1 MKRFIIGLI
10 TLSLLFAIGLFVAF
24 TTDRMYAPVIDLLE
38 QAADTALNGS
48 FEDAVSKAQEAKYI
62 WQKHKEKTATVAD
75 HTPMEEIDRLFT
87 EAEIYAGSEEKPHFA
102 ACCAQ
107 LASAVQNMA
116 DAHAMN
122 LWNLL

>member
-10 TLSLLFAIGLFVAF
+10 TLSLLLAIGLFVA
-24 TTDRMYAPVIDLLE
+24 TATGRAYTPVIALLE

-48 FEDAVSKAQEAKYI
+48 FEDAVSKAQEAKDL
-62 WQKHKEKTATVAD
+62 WDKHKGKTATVAD
-75 HTPMEEIDRLFT
+75 HTPMEEIDQLFT
-87 EAEIYAGSEEKPHFA
+87 EAEIYAKSEEKPHFA

>member
-1 MKRFIIGLI
+1 VKRFLIGLS
-10 TLSLLFAIGLFVAF
+10 TLSLLFAIGLFVAIS
-24 TTDRMYAPVIDLLE
+24 TDRMYQPVVDLLE
-38 QAADTALNGS
+38 EAADSALSGS
-48 FEDAVSKAQEAKYI
+48 FEDAISKTENAKAL
-62 WQKHKEKTATVAD
+62 WDKQKAKTATVAD

-87 EAEIYAGSEEKPHFA
+87 EAEIYAQAEEKPHFA

-107 LASAVQNMA
+107 LASIVQNMA

>member
-1 MKRFIIGLI
+1 MKRFLIGLL

-24 TTDRMYAPVIDLLE
+24 STEQMYQPVVTLLE
-38 QAADTALNGS
+38 KAANTALSGS
-48 FEDAVSKAQEAKYI
+48 FEEAVTQAEKAKALWEKY
-62 WQKHKEKTATVAD
+62 KEKTATVAD

-87 EAEIYAGSEEKPHFA
+87 EAEIYAQAEEKPHFS

-107 LASAVQNMA
+107 LASMVQNMA

>member
-1 MKRFIIGLI
+1 MTRFIIGLI
-10 TLSLLFAIGLFVAF
+10 TLSLLLAIGLFVA
-24 TTDRMYAPVIDLLE
+24 TATGRAYTPVIALLE

-48 FEDAVSKAQEAKYI
+48 FEDAVSKAQEAKNL
-62 WQKHKEKTATVAD
+62 WDKHKGKTATVAD
-75 HTPMEEIDRLFT
+75 HTPMEEIDQLFT
-87 EAEIYAGSEEKPHFA
+87 EAEIYAKSEEKPHFA

>member
-10 TLSLLFAIGLFVAF
+10 TLSLLFVIGLFVAIA
-24 TTDRMYAPVIDLLE
+24 TKEMYRPVTSLLE
-38 QAADTALNGS
+38 NASHTALNGS
-48 FEDAVSKAQEAKYI
+48 FDAAVADAQKAQAL
-62 WQKHKEKTATVAD
+62 WDKHKNKTATIAD
-75 HTPMEEIDRLFT
+75 HTPMEEIDQLFT
-87 EAEIYAGSEEKPHFA
+87 EAEIYAKSEEKPHFA